1 MPTIISGNKIK
12 IHLEKN
18 ALPGYSLQ
26 LTKKERRLILNKLV
40 KQFGWVNIVRKL
52 NVLYIYNKNKH
63 PTTADKFRRDMKYIQ
78 KSFSPTSKSKKSPK
92 MRRSRKLTKS
102 RRSRKLT
109 KLRRSRKLRKSRR
122 SKNLQ
127 RSRKLRKS
135 RNSRKLRKSPKLP
148 KIKK

>member
-92 MRRSRKLTKS
+92 MRRSRKLTK
-102 RRSRKLT
+102 
-109 KLRRSRKLRKSRR
+109 LRRSRKLRKSRR